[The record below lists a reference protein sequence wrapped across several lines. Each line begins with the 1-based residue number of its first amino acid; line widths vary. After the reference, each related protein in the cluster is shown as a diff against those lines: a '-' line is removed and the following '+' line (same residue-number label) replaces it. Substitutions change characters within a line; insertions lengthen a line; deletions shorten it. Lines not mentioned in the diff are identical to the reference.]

1 MVGMFHATRVLGA
14 EHADPLPPGTPQP
27 PPAYVVQDQ
36 LDPTKKGLKIQY
48 MRNLPKRVGPAPGAL
63 IAGVTASM
71 SIGWVMF
78 GSWVTNYRSVAIQ
91 SCANVQEKQHSVAG
105 I

>member
-1 MVGMFHATRVLGA
+1 MAGMFHATRVLGA
-14 EHADPLPPGTPQP
+14 KHAYPLPPGTPQP
-27 PPAYVVQDQ
+27 PPANVVQDQ
-36 LDPTKKGLKIQY
+36 LDPAKKKLKVQY

-71 SIGWVMF
+71 AIGWLMF
-78 GSWVTNYRSVAIQ
+78 GGWVTNYRSVAMQ
-91 SCANVQEKQHSVAG
+91 TCASVPAQHSVTG